1 MQVTQAIAA
10 NTYRPQAA
18 SGNAAPNPQNEPREK
33 FVMDSSGGIA
43 AGVLGLVMS
52 GGAGSL
58 ERVGFSPSMA
68 FGFDAFIGGSVGM
81 QMADAIGK
89 NKLAGA
95 AIGAGLGLGAAYMG
109 TQLGWPGAFITAGA
123 FAVLR
128 GVVLPSLLNR

>member
-1 MQVTQAIAA
+1 MQVTQATA
-10 NTYRPQAA
+10 TSLYRPQAA
-18 SGNAAPNPQNEPREK
+18 AGNPAPPDEPKEK

-58 ERVGFSPSMA
+58 ERAGFSPAMA
-68 FGFDAFIGGSVGM
+68 FGFDAFIGGSLGM
-81 QMADAIGK
+81 QMAGAIGK

-109 TQLGWPGAFITAGA
+109 TQFGWPGAFITAGA
-123 FAVLR
+123 FTVLR
-128 GVVLPSLLNR
+128 GVVLPTLLNR